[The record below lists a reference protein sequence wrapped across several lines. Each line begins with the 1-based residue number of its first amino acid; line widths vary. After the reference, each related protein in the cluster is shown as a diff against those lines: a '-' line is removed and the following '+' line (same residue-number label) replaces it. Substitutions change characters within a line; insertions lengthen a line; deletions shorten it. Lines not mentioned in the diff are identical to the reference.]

1 MALLFSAVRATANDQ
16 EVEFFV
22 GGIPREYDDLEGWT
36 AFDRFMGE
44 IDKETEVAVH
54 AESYLYGEEETY
66 RATPEEVAYFMKRI
80 EMDDTFLSRCD
91 NIESVDFTIIWVSCY
106 GRYFRC
112 IRTKFTN
119 LEYKNTLK
127 EYKSHEGWTWGFPHQ
142 LEYEPPITE
151 NRLFVVEK
159 IFRNKVETINDRNN
173 LINNPDPKFGSVL
186 DDLFGDG

>member
-44 IDKETEVAVH
+44 IDKETEVAVY

-91 NIESVDFTIIWVSCY
+91 NIESVDFTINWSP
-106 GRYFRC
+106 
-112 IRTKFTN
+112 
-119 LEYKNTLK
+119 E
-127 EYKSHEGWTWGFPHQ
+127 E
-142 LEYEPPITE
+142 
-151 NRLFVVEK
+151 LFNMEVQQ
-159 IFRNKVETINDRNN
+159 
-173 LINNPDPKFGSVL
+173 
-186 DDLFGDG
+186 

>member
-1 MALLFSAVRATANDQ
+1 MVIQFIDLCSGIGGFHSGLMATGHY
-16 EVEFFV
+16 ECV
-22 GGIPREYDDLEGWT
+22 GH
-36 AFDRFMGE
+36 AE
-44 IDKETEVAVH
+44 IDHTNTWDCIYKMRCEK
-54 AESYLYGEEETY
+54 AESTH
-66 RATPEEVAYFMKRI
+66 
-80 EMDDTFLSRCD
+80 
-91 NIESVDFTIIWVSCY
+91 IWVSCY